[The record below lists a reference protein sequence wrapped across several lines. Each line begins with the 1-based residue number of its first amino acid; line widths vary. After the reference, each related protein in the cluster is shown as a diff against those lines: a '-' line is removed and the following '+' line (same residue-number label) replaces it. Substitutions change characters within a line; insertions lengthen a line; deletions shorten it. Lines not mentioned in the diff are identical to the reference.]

1 MNKEEIAQWVID
13 NRYPK
18 NEQSKMSDA
27 EMYHTL
33 IDKLTPP
40 QQSVS
45 AEIASIDK
53 SMSEM
58 FRQHDYRSMFDFYI
72 TMIKPK
78 LQPNPFTPERTAK
91 EEAERLHKF
100 YASDKLI
107 AILVQEDIIYALK
120 SANVSTVWHEE
131 VLTILKG
138 M

>member
-1 MNKEEIAQWVID
+1 MNKEEVAQWVID

-91 EEAERLHKF
+91 EEADRLAMKPLPIMW
-100 YASDKLI
+100 YNEVI
-107 AILVQEDIIYALK
+107 EALK

>member
-13 NRYPK
+13 NRYHK

-78 LQPNPFTPERTAK
+78 LQPNPFIPERTAK
-91 EEAERLHKF
+91 AEADRLAMKPLPIMW
-100 YASDKLI
+100 YNEVI
-107 AILVQEDIIYALK
+107 EALK

>member
-40 QQSVS
+40 QQTVS
-45 AEIASIDK
+45 A
-53 SMSEM
+53 
-58 FRQHDYRSMFDFYI
+58 
-72 TMIKPK
+72 
-78 LQPNPFTPERTAK
+78 PERTAK
-91 EEAERLHKF
+91 EEAERLAMKPLPIMW
-100 YASDKLI
+100 YNEVI
-107 AILVQEDIIYALK
+107 EALK
-120 SANVSTVWHEE
+120 SANVSIVWHEE

-138 M
+138 K

>member
-1 MNKEEIAQWVID
+1 MNKE
-13 NRYPK
+13 
-18 NEQSKMSDA
+18 
-27 EMYHTL
+27 
-33 IDKLTPP
+33 
-40 QQSVS
+40 
-45 AEIASIDK
+45 EIASIDK

-91 EEAERLHKF
+91 EEADRLFSTLGHLAKIHVQDKIKA
-100 YASDKLI
+100 ASVLI
-107 AILVQEDIIYALK
+107 
-120 SANVSTVWHEE
+120 VWHEE